1 MKSPMARGVTLVE
14 LLVAMALAGFV
25 AVMVFSWMQHASKVS
40 FASQARDDRE
50 QNLAILR
57 DALFQDGTFGRIL
70 SVSRDGI
77 VFVRS
82 RDTAMDTLCWT
93 IRDTGVAR
101 SGRRFLSTDTIG
113 SWEVVPTMVDQD
125 PAIDPWS
132 LLDRDL
138 DGKVDPNLLER
149 IQGIEIRLMVRYRGF
164 PALDQTVTDTLR
176 LVAPARGPG

>member
-1 MKSPMARGVTLVE
+1 MKSRRALGVTLVE

-25 AVMVFSWMQHASKVS
+25 AVVVFGWMQHASKVS

-50 QNLAILR
+50 QNLALLR
-57 DALFQDGTFGRIL
+57 NALFQDGTFGRIL
-70 SVSRDGI
+70 SVGRDEI

-82 RDTAMDTLCWT
+82 RDTATDTLHWT
-93 IRDTGVAR
+93 IRDTGMAR
-101 SGRRFLSTDTIG
+101 SGRRYLATDTIG
-113 SWEVVPTMVDQD
+113 SWEIVPKLSDPD

-149 IQGIEIRLMVRYRGF
+149 IQGIEIRLTVRHRGF
-164 PALDQTVTDTLR
+164 PALDQTVTDTVR
-176 LVAPARGPG
+176 LIAPARGPG